1 MITVVADKKE
11 AIVSDDRRKIYANVT
26 REKAKRMTLG
36 MKCGWKNRETLYTTR
51 DYYIEIGFKLVDEN
65 MFCNIGG
72 K

>member
-1 MITVVADKKE
+1 MITVVANKKE
-11 AIVSDDRRKIYANVT
+11 AIVSDDRRKIYVNVT

-36 MKCGWKNRETLYTTR
+36 MKCGWKDREMLYTTR

-65 MFCNIGG
+65 MFYNIGG